1 MAAAPKSRAGLYAGL
16 GALGAGAYYFY
27 RAGGDPKAAK
37 DEMKHDINKA
47 RAKAPGTETGERAG
61 ERAGL
66 ETNLNIDEAANNP
79 TTKNT
84 DLASQAQRKLDDLSQ
99 AGKDQAARAQRKLDD
114 LSQAGKEEANKL
126 SHDVEAKASEAKSTV
141 SGWFGRK

>member
-1 MAAAPKSRAGLYAGL
+1 M
-16 GALGAGAYYFY
+16 
-27 RAGGDPKAAK
+27 
-37 DEMKHDINKA
+37 
-47 RAKAPGTETGERAG
+47 
-61 ERAGL
+61 
-66 ETNLNIDEAANNP
+66 
-79 TTKNT
+79 
-84 DLASQAQRKLDDLSQ
+84 SQ